1 MALVNKTIYYYL
13 ILFAIFLLTFSFV
26 PIVFEIINQKIT
38 SNIPYISLIFMI
50 ISFLIFL
57 FITINR
63 GYYIHIFFYLI
74 SLISISIILFLKKN
88 YDKNNM
94 VVKKIINNS

>member
-38 SNIPYISLIFMI
+38 SNIPYVSLIFMI

-57 FITINR
+57 FITIDR
-63 GYYIHIFFYLI
+63 KYYIHIFFYMI
-74 SLISISIILFLKKN
+74 S
-88 YDKNNM
+88 
-94 VVKKIINNS
+94 

>member
-13 ILFAIFLLTFSFV
+13 ILFATFLLTFSFI

-38 SNIPYISLIFMI
+38 SNIPYVSLIFMM

-57 FITINR
+57 FITIDR
-63 GYYIHIFFYLI
+63 KYYIHIFFYLI
-74 SLISISIILFLKKN
+74 SLISISIILFLKRN

-94 VVKKIINNS
+94 AVKKIINKS